1 MGLICDRRRDNRR
14 TDRMSTRLPSSPSR
28 QVLSAWHLRVKERPS
43 HTPQHRSHH
52 PYNSGTSHS
61 LAMFSSKLTRA
72 AHRATTLTNAAPAPA
87 PWTASQCF
95 ATSTQRRPHQ
105 RRQSSSKAS
114 CPPDSSS
121 KPAPAAKAAEN
132 TAQAADAEKTPR
144 RASRIKRTQ
153 VEKSVK
159 GKEEANQ
166 FAGLPTVPDTK
177 HVGEKGTLYRVF
189 CIASHTDILSR
200 LLAFRILQSTPP
212 TLFVQPDPPACVGR
226 DLQQHFRVK
235 NAAGCLGKRKLGGK
249 AT

>member
-1 MGLICDRRRDNRR
+1 
-14 TDRMSTRLPSSPSR
+14 MSAPSSSPSPAKR
-28 QVLSAWHLRVKERPS
+28 LRRRISDLKEPLAQAISS
-43 HTPQHRSHH
+43 HHTFEHH
-52 PYNSGTSHS
+52 PYHSGTSHS

-121 KPAPAAKAAEN
+121 SKPAPAAKAAEN
-132 TAQAADAEKTPR
+132 TAQASEAEKTPR

-159 GKEEANQ
+159 GKEEADQ

-177 HVGEKGTLYRVF
+177 HVGEKGTLYEVL
-189 CIASHTDILSR
+189 CIAFRTDVSSR
-200 LLAFRILQSTPP
+200 LLAFRILQSTSP
-212 TLFVQPDPPACVGR
+212 TFFV
-226 DLQQHFRVK
+226 
-235 NAAGCLGKRKLGGK
+235 
-249 AT
+249 